1 MNTVVLILLGLSFTL
16 AQDSEATATPC
27 VQASLGARTYDD
39 CSPYNN
45 ETAETICCL
54 VQGTSGGTD
63 GASCLDVDILFE
75 GKTISYDN
83 NGVSGQLICTSST
96 SSAGELVTSSKKI
109 ILFSSMILLFLL

>member
-16 AQDSEATATPC
+16 AQDSEATPC

-63 GASCLDVDILFE
+63 GSSCLDVDILFE

>member
-1 MNTVVLILLGLSFTL
+1 MITAVLILLGLSLTL
-16 AQDSEATATPC
+16 AQDTGSTPC
-27 VQASLGARTYDD
+27 VQASSGARTYDD

-63 GASCLDVDILFE
+63 ESSCLDVDILFE

-83 NGVSGQLICTSST
+83 NGVTGQLICTSST
-96 SSAGELVTSSKKI
+96 SDAGELNTSSKKL
-109 ILFSSMILLFLL
+109 ILISSMILLFLL